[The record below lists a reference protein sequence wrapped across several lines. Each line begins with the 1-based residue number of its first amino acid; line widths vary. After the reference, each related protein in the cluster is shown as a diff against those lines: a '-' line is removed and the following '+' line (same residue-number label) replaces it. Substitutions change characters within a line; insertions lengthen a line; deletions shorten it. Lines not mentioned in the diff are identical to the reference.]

1 MPRDV
6 DVNFL
11 LHWSLSDGNLSA
23 CNYYKVV
30 LISELP
36 FAKQWKFPK

>member
-1 MPRDV
+1 MRRDV

-11 LHWSLSDGNLSA
+11 LYWPLSDGNLSA
-23 CNYYKVV
+23 CDTKVV